1 MIRGSGNY
9 ASDEQEYLK
18 QYQNIN
24 KQFGKIIGESLQ
36 GANLRIHAKAASFIE
51 DYEAWIKLN
60 DGAYE
65 TCVYKEALSQYKAML
80 LFWNMGLYKYSFMA
94 LRGYFELTLFGIQ
107 LSASELNYRLWK
119 QSEMDLYWSQL
130 VDPDNGIF
138 SAKFV
143 KAFQPSFI
151 ENAKSMLVIAKNVY
165 RECSEFIHSN
175 YSTVD
180 FLPEATR
187 FSQDVFDCIASKVET
202 INQVIS
208 FMFTVRYLEKLI
220 CENKLEEYE
229 NCIMDNIGFIPC
241 ISEVYK

>member
-1 MIRGSGNY
+1 MFKGEIYRM
-9 ASDEQEYLK
+9 EEYLK

>member
-1 MIRGSGNY
+1 M
-9 ASDEQEYLK
+9 EEYLK

-36 GANLRIHAKAASFIE
+36 GGNLRIHAKAASFIE
-51 DYEAWIKLN
+51 DYEAWIELN
-60 DGAYE
+60 SGSYE
-65 TCVYKEALSQYKAML
+65 TGIYKEALSQYKAML

-94 LRGYFELTLFGIQ
+94 LRGYFELTLFGVQ
-107 LSASELNYRLWK
+107 LSTSELNYRLWK
-119 QSEMDLYWSQL
+119 QSELDLYWSQI

-138 SAKFV
+138 GVKFV
-143 KAFQPSFI
+143 RAFQPSFI
-151 ENAKSMLVIAKNVY
+151 ENGKSMLGIAKNVY
-165 RECSEFIHSN
+165 RECSEYIHSN
-175 YSTVD
+175 YNTAD
-180 FLPEATR
+180 FLPETTR
-187 FSQDVFDCIASKVET
+187 FAQDVFDSIASKVET

-220 CENKLEEYE
+220 NEDKLAEFE